1 MPQASISGKRG
12 GGVGPI
18 RSSRGGN
25 PSPKPRTPS
34 PCRTPHCPLFLKKII
49 KNSKM
54 TGPIEVFKS
63 QRHRVLNGGG
73 EGRGRGWSWTP
84 PLGSGFPL
92 PRYIPAQKGPK
103 KKSEFSKK
111 MSKRCFQCFSQ
122 QIGKPCKKKQFLLII
137 DFY

>member
-1 MPQASISGKRG
+1 
-12 GGVGPI
+12 
-18 RSSRGGN
+18 
-25 PSPKPRTPS
+25 
-34 PCRTPHCPLFLKKII
+34 
-49 KNSKM
+49 M

-103 KKSEFSKK
+103 KKIRVF
-111 MSKRCFQCFSQ
+111 
-122 QIGKPCKKKQFLLII
+122 KKKCQKGAFSAFLNKLANHAKKNN
-137 DFY
+137 FY